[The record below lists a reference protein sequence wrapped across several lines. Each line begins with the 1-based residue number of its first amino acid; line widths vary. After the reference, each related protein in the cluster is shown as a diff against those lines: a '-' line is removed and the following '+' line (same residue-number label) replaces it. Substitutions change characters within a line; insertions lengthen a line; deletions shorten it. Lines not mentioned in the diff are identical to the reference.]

1 MSSDRTPAD
10 VVAELLDAHRDD
22 PYSTAEPVSLP
33 GIADLCQER
42 GEHKSASAI
51 RQAVQILA
59 SRQRFY
65 AVQLGDECGWVVMSD
80 DPINGTPV
88 WRFDEFP
95 PDPSRGEK
103 AHRLAR
109 LLNTAAGFRVVP
121 IPDDNTRAEVLNLVN
136 RAKDRRTAH
145 SVKKRY
151 AIADDFDHVD
161 LSRLERMADLLAA
174 AYLDE
179 QPQDPEEGATDE

>member
-1 MSSDRTPAD
+1 MNKSITKTAD
-10 VVAELLDAHRDD
+10 VIAELLDAHRDD

-51 RQAVQILA
+51 RRAVRVLA

-109 LLNTAAGFRVVP
+109 LLNTAAGGGVSEVDRV
-121 IPDDNTRAEVLNLVN
+121 
-136 RAKDRRTAH
+136 
-145 SVKKRY
+145 
-151 AIADDFDHVD
+151 
-161 LSRLERMADLLAA
+161 
-174 AYLDE
+174 
-179 QPQDPEEGATDE
+179 